1 MAIYSNLPVYKDA
14 YSLLLTVSRQSPNI
28 PKDSRYTL
36 VQDLKRCLMDI
47 LVMIY
52 EANSTFDKEV
62 VISKMRRK
70 IVEAQVYLRLL
81 VDMRQVSEGWYA
93 TAAAQSASVSKQLA
107 AWQKSSHDRQSQQ

>member
-14 YSLLLTVSRQSPNI
+14 YALLLMVSRQSPNI

-52 EANSTFDKEV
+52 EANSTTDKEP
-62 VISKMRRK
+62 VIARMRRK
-70 IVEAQVYLRLL
+70 MVESQVYLRLL
-81 VDMRQVSEGWYA
+81 VDMRQVSEAWYA

-107 AWQKSSHDRQSQQ
+107 AWQKSVRDRKQQ